1 MELDY
6 RVENCL
12 RYGYSKKETESG
24 FRCECCGRA
33 IYEGEDYYD
42 FMDDIICSDCEYD
55 YVLEKFHKYL

>member
-6 RVENCL
+6 RIENCL
-12 RYGYSKKETESG
+12 RYGYAEKECEGTI
-24 FRCECCGRA
+24 RCVSCGRA

-42 FMDDIICSDCEYD
+42 FFGDMVCDECEYD